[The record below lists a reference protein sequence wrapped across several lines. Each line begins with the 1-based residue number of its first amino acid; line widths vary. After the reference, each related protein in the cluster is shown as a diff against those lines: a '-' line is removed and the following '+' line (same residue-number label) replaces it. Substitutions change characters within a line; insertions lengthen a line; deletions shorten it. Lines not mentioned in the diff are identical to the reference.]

1 MSSLDNLDYI
11 DSRNALEEFQFQMNR
26 AKDVMSGI
34 TYLHSKDIAHKD
46 LKPANILVSN
56 SHYITGVTNLL
67 KINYQDLS
75 NCYVLYKQ

>member
-46 LKPANILVSN
+46 LKPANILVSP
-56 SHYITGVTNLL
+56 SLL
-67 KINYQDLS
+67 
-75 NCYVLYKQ
+75 VR

>member
-34 TYLHSKDIAHKD
+34 TYLHSKDIVR
-46 LKPANILVSN
+46 I
-56 SHYITGVTNLL
+56 
-67 KINYQDLS
+67 KI
-75 NCYVLYKQ
+75 